1 MQARM
6 LHSNECPSGECYA
19 NDSNLVARVFDD
31 RLMWIPGYFGPPIPF
46 QLDPGVPAQVD
57 QPLKAICFA
66 LISAPPLAFFVF
78 VRIFYSM
85 V

>member
-1 MQARM
+1 
-6 LHSNECPSGECYA
+6 
-19 NDSNLVARVFDD
+19 
-31 RLMWIPGYFGPPIPF
+31 MWIPGYFGPPIPF